1 MQKVKI
7 NGQNMFLVRQG
18 VVYNPKKAEFMTI
31 TGYQAQKAGIKTITE
46 EEFLNLWDCAS
57 KPTKRDIENKNM
69 IFKSEYIPLD
79 HDWWTFGIN
88 YKKEFF
94 KSIIETFVSSPDFEK
109 VFDKTSIQAL
119 F

>member
-31 TGYQAQKAGIKTITE
+31 TGYQAKKAKVEPITE
-46 EEFLNLWDCAS
+46 EEFLNLWDCTS
-57 KPTKRDIENKNM
+57 KPTKKDIENRNM
-69 IFKSEYIPLD
+69 IFKSEYLPLD